1 MSVEPQHNPSQTMD
15 EAEPREGWSPVPVLL
30 IGLLALL
37 LYWGFTQL
45 DDRGGG
51 FENHVYLPFVSTND
65 EVDRWPVDPYMMKYK
80 HGQKLFDANCA
91 PCHMNTG
98 VGNPAV
104 NAPPLAGSDWVN
116 AEGPNRVIRIVLNG
130 LQGPI
135 QVGGNKFGAGVM
147 LPWRDVFPK
156 DYDIASILT
165 YVRGNKEWGNKA
177 SEVMDDEVAK
187 IRKET
192 ENRGKNWTADE
203 LLKVPVK

>member
-1 MSVEPQHNPSQTMD
+1 MSVESQQNPSQTMD

-51 FENHVYLPFVSTND
+51 FGNHVYPPYVSTNQ
-65 EVDRWPVDPYMMKYK
+65 EAELWPVDRLGEKIK
-80 HGQKLFDANCA
+80 LGHKLFDMNCA
-91 PCHMNTG
+91 PCHMTTG

-104 NAPPLAGSDWVN
+104 GAPPLAGSDWVN

-135 QVGGNKFGAGVM
+135 QVIGKPYGTGVM
-147 LPWRDVFPK
+147 LPWRDAFK
-156 DYDIASILT
+156 DDQIAAILT
-165 YVRGNKEWGNKA
+165 FVRMNKEWGNNA
-177 SEVMDDEVAK
+177 SEVMEDQVAK
-187 IRKET
+187 IRKDT
-192 ENRGKNWTADE
+192 ESRGKNWTPDE
-203 LLKVPVK
+203 LLNIPVK